1 MLVSLGKRVDPNFL
15 GFRVF
20 VSLGLCWLQGTFSTL
35 RSIAQQEGLAGIYR
49 GIGPTIL
56 TNAPFSALYYMFYT
70 GLKQRL
76 QSVRPKP

>member
-1 MLVSLGKRVDPNFL
+1 MNSNVLCVTGRCARV
-15 GFRVF
+15 
-20 VSLGLCWLQGTFSTL
+20 QGTFSAL

-76 QSVRPKP
+76 QSVRPLLTAS